1 MQQRSDFPQAIKL
14 PGVMARKA
22 NTRQK
27 EKKPCTEIERIERFN
42 ASLLKLLLYCQE
54 KIFDGMCE
62 EYKSFP
68 KFCNNQ

>member
-27 EKKPCTEIERIERFN
+27 EKKPCTEIERIETFN
-42 ASLLKLLLYCQE
+42 ARMLKMLLYCQE
-54 KIFDGMCE
+54 KIYKSMCE
-62 EYKSFP
+62 
-68 KFCNNQ
+68 